1 VRLDGRWRATFYVTG
16 VAHSIVGGTAWE
28 PTPWRAVQR
37 AAWEGAMQ
45 SMIASLLRLVL
56 WLLCVL
62 TLAGCAGHGRV
73 GALPT
78 IPDAKQAAEIIVIRD
93 HRLLGAALTV
103 TIVLDGVP
111 LYGIDAGEHV
121 ILRVPTGEHVVATSH
136 SLAIDRS
143 IMIDAQ
149 AGRRYYL
156 RLQPAMGSGMV
167 PTPGRGRARGRTA
180 GQNDARRVEPGARED
195 RAVTSVRSAA
205 VFLMF
210 MLAVFGCTTHGRVG
224 ELPVLADSDQAA
236 QIVVIREFRFIGG
249 GANFTVVLDGVPAY
263 GIAVDEHVVLRVAP
277 GDHVVAVTRRGPF
290 LNDDAVTVRAEPRR
304 RYYYR
309 LETSNW
315 SNDISLIPVPAAAGE
330 ALVSKTRHVK

>member
-1 VRLDGRWRATFYVTG
+1 
-16 VAHSIVGGTAWE
+16 
-28 PTPWRAVQR
+28 
-37 AAWEGAMQ
+37 M
-45 SMIASLLRLVL
+45 
-56 WLLCVL
+56 
-62 TLAGCAGHGRV
+62 
-73 GALPT
+73 
-78 IPDAKQAAEIIVIRD
+78 
-93 HRLLGAALTV
+93 
-103 TIVLDGVP
+103 
-111 LYGIDAGEHV
+111 
-121 ILRVPTGEHVVATSH
+121 
-136 SLAIDRS
+136 
-143 IMIDAQ
+143 
-149 AGRRYYL
+149 
-156 RLQPAMGSGMV
+156 
-167 PTPGRGRARGRTA
+167 
-180 GQNDARRVEPGARED
+180 
-195 RAVTSVRSAA
+195 TSVRSAA